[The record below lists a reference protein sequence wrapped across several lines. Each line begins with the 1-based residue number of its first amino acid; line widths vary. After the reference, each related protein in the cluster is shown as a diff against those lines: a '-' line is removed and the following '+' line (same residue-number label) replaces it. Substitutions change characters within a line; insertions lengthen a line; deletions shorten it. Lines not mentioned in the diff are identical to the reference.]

1 MIPAVNEVLSKE
13 ITLISYPSKT
23 YKMEMANKTITGYT
37 DGAESMTQAIYKIL
51 NTERYAYIAYSWNYG
66 LYTADLFGMDFEYV
80 CAELERRIEE
90 ALLADDRVLSVED
103 FSFEQ
108 QDKRKILCQFT
119 ANTSFGTIAAEK
131 VVEI

>member
-1 MIPAVNEVLSKE
+1 MIPAVNEVLSKD

-23 YKMEMANKTITGYT
+23 YKMDMTGKTISGYT

-51 NTERYAYIAYSWNYG
+51 NTERYSFIAYSWNYG
-66 LYTADLFGMDFEYV
+66 LYTADLFGMDYEYV

-90 ALLADDRVLSVED
+90 ALLADDRVTSVED
-103 FSFEQ
+103 FSFELQ
-108 QDKRKILCQFT
+108 GKSKVLCQFT
-119 ANTSFGTIAAEK
+119 VNTSFGTIDAEK